1 MPSKP
6 ESLLTDKIAGVL
18 RTQYPGSFWVKIHG
32 SNMQHRG
39 LPDLHGVVHGRA
51 VWLEVKIPGGTI
63 TDLQVYTLNQLRAAG
78 AVASVVYSAED
89 ALSAVLDG
97 LAAQPPRFTVAQ

>member
-18 RTQYPGSFWVKIHG
+18 RKRYPGSFWVKIHG

-39 LPDLHGVVHGRA
+39 LPDLHGVVQGRA
-51 VWLEVKIPGGTI
+51 AWLEVKMPGEKP

-78 AVASVVYSAED
+78 AIVGVVYSSED
-89 ALSAVLDG
+89 ALSTLLDG
-97 LAAQPPRFTVAQ
+97 LAAFSLRASQ